1 MMDIAAL
8 AWLALSTLIS
18 EDLASITAGLLVRD
32 QHLPAVH
39 AIAACVAGVYLGDLG
54 LWWMGRLI
62 GRESRAASWLR
73 ARLQRGRTANDLVRW
88 NSGMDDHLGLAIMVS
103 RFLPGARLPMY
114 VALGVWGRRPVAFA
128 AWSFLA
134 VIVWT
139 PMLVGVTVYFGDI
152 VVDHLLRDLKAGLA
166 GSALTALMV
175 LAAIRLTGKAVGWIA
190 GCYHQRFAQTMERP
204 I

>member
-1 MMDIAAL
+1 METATL

-39 AIAACVAGVYLGDLG
+39 AIAACVTGVYLGDLG

-62 GRESRAASWLR
+62 GRESRAAVWLH
-73 ARLQRGRTANDLVRW
+73 ARLRRGRTANDAIGW
-88 NSGMDDHLGLAIMVS
+88 NSRMDDHLGMAIMVS

-114 VALGVWGRRPVAFA
+114 VALGICGRRPVAFA
-128 AWSFLA
+128 AWSFVA
-134 VIVWT
+134 VMVWT
-139 PMLVGVTVYFGDI
+139 PMLVGVTVYFGDV
-152 VVDHLLRDLKAGLA
+152 VVDHLLRDLRVGLA
-166 GSALTALMV
+166 GSALTALAV
-175 LAAIRLTGKAVGWIA
+175 LAAIRLTGKGLTWIA
-190 GCYHQRFAQTMERP
+190 EYYHQRFAQTIERP